1 MFRPSCHLLLPMIL
15 FSLCSGGTLPA
26 DAASLRCTESPINFT
41 YDGNEKL
48 NGLCATANAALDFLV
63 SIGLETHDCITIQL
77 LDDVTSG
84 RDHTLI
90 GKYDP
95 VSREV
100 SLLTYDKAV
109 ELADS
114 KKLMPGTRLSEELWC
129 SYAAHELAHV
139 VSCQHLA
146 PHIKA
151 HTAGEYI
158 SAVTQLTVL
167 SQPARDEFLARYGD
181 VDAYQTRD
189 EMSELYFLLDPNR
202 FAVKCYLH
210 FMSLENPRT
219 FIDQLIRKGNG
230 F

>member
-1 MFRPSCHLLLPMIL
+1 MFI
-15 FSLCSGGTLPA
+15 FCSGPNLTA
-26 DAASLRCTESPINFT
+26 DAASLRCNESPVTFD
-41 YDGNEKL
+41 YDGNEII
-48 NGLCATANAALDFLV
+48 NCLCSTADAALEFLG
-63 SIGLETHDCITIQL
+63 SIGLETQDCITIQL
-77 LDDVTSG
+77 VDDVPSG

-100 SLLTYDKAV
+100 CLLTYDKAV
-109 ELADS
+109 ELAAS
-114 KKLMPGTRLSEELWC
+114 ENLMPGTSLSEELWC

-139 VSCQHLA
+139 VSCQHLS

-158 SAVTQLTVL
+158 SAVTQLAVL
-167 SQPARDEFLARYGD
+167 SPQARDEFLARYAD
-181 VDAYQTRD
+181 IHAYQART

-210 FMSLENPRT
+210 FMSVKNPRA
-219 FIDQLIRKGNG
+219 FIEQLIRKGNG